1 MLFLRS
7 YTRWSLCFVCA
18 WLLFATAPA
27 FEQYALAQDEN
38 GKDDAVQKEAQEKE
52 KPEEPKKEPK
62 KDEPAKEEEA
72 LVEVEPSEKPSIGP
86 REIRFILWDGS
97 VVRGNVGYSAIHVQ
111 TKFGRLEV
119 PVENIVT
126 LRPGMESLPDI
137 QKQIQENVEKLG
149 DKEFKIREKAKLELI
164 GMGIQILE
172 VVKTANDGGSAERKK
187 NLQAVLEAIVEMN
200 SDASEVNPSDTGPL
214 IGEDSITTPTFTIV
228 GRIEEKEFELTT
240 QYGILRVQL
249 ADIKSADRSWSISAD
264 AIEKKLD
271 VSATAFFQR
280 TPATTKIR
288 VNPGDKI
295 TIKAEGR
302 TNWASWGDV
311 TSGPDGIGTHG
322 SWNGFNCGKLV
333 ARIGKSGEYVGVGVK
348 NTFVAKTGGELFLG
362 IAMQDNFAN
371 QNGYQWNGEY
381 KVTVRVESAGK

>member
-1 MLFLRS
+1 MLFLRN
-7 YTRWSLCFVCA
+7 YTRWTLCFVGV
-18 WLLFATAPA
+18 WIVFATVPNL
-27 FEQYALAQDEN
+27 ALQVVAQDEN
-38 GKDDAVQKEAQEKE
+38 GKDDAVQEEAQHKDKNDES
-52 KPEEPKKEPK
+52 KKEPK
-62 KDEPAKEEEA
+62 KDEPPKEEEA

-149 DKEFKIREKAKLELI
+149 DKEFKVREKAKLELI
-164 GMGIQILE
+164 GMGTQILE
-172 VVKTANDGGSAERKK
+172 VVKSVNDGGSAERKK
-187 NLQAVLEAIVEMN
+187 NLQAVLEAIVEL
-200 SDASEVNPSDTGPL
+200 SADASEVNPSDAGPL

-288 VNPGDKI
+288 VNPGDKV
-295 TIKAEGR
+295 TIRAEGR

-333 ARIGKSGEYVGVGVK
+333 ARIGKSGEFVGVGEK

-381 KVTVRVESAGK
+381 KVTVRVESTGK